1 MTKRMEDK
9 VVIVTGGAKGIGRG
23 ISNVFAKEGGKVLVV
38 VRSEDTAKK
47 VVEEIESKGGEASYF
62 IGDVSN
68 EEDMNKMAQTCIDR
82 YGKIDVLCHNAGIFP
97 EKRLEDMTVEDW
109 DLVNNINLKGT
120 FLTVKA
126 CLPYM
131 KEENYGKIVI
141 TSSITGNKV
150 GNPGLTH
157 YAASKGGVN
166 GFIKSAAIELA
177 KYNITVNGVEPGNI
191 MTEGMGAQLGAEYIK
206 AQEASIPMG
215 KLGEPEDI
223 AYAALFLASD
233 EAKYI
238 TGQTI
243 TVDGGQILPESKF
256 DIN

>member
-1 MTKRMEDK
+1 MAKRMEDK
-9 VVIVTGGAKGIGRG
+9 VVIITGGAKGIGKG
-23 ISNVFAKEGGKVLVV
+23 ISNVFAKEGGKILIV
-38 VRSEDTAKK
+38 VRSEETAKK
-47 VVEEIESKGGEASYF
+47 AVEEIKEKGGEASYF
-62 IGDVSN
+62 IGDVSK
-68 EEDMNKMAQTCIDR
+68 EKDMNKMAQTCIER

-97 EKRLEDMTVEDW
+97 EKRLEDMTIEDW
-109 DLVNNINLKGT
+109 DLVNNINLRGT

-131 KEENYGKIVI
+131 KKQKYGRIVI

-177 KYNITVNGVEPGNI
+177 KDNITVNGVEPGNI
-191 MTEGMGAQLGAEYIK
+191 MTEGMSSQLGEDYIK

-223 AYAALFLASD
+223 GYATLFLASN

-256 DIN
+256 DVN

>member
-1 MTKRMEDK
+1 
-9 VVIVTGGAKGIGRG
+9 
-23 ISNVFAKEGGKVLVV
+23 
-38 VRSEDTAKK
+38 
-47 VVEEIESKGGEASYF
+47 
-62 IGDVSN
+62 
-68 EEDMNKMAQTCIDR
+68 
-82 YGKIDVLCHNAGIFP
+82 DVLCHNAGIFP

-131 KEENYGKIVI
+131 KEENYGKMVI

-177 KYNITVNGVEPGNI
+177 KYNITVNG
-191 MTEGMGAQLGAEYIK
+191 
-206 AQEASIPMG
+206 
-215 KLGEPEDI
+215 
-223 AYAALFLASD
+223 
-233 EAKYI
+233 
-238 TGQTI
+238 
-243 TVDGGQILPESKF
+243 
-256 DIN
+256 

>member
-1 MTKRMEDK
+1 MEDK

-97 EKRLEDMTVEDW
+97 EKRLEDMTIEDW

-131 KEENYGKIVI
+131 KEENYGKMVI

>member
-1 MTKRMEDK
+1 MTRRMEDK

-191 MTEGMGAQLGAEYIK
+191 MTEGMEAQLGAEYIK

>member
-97 EKRLEDMTVEDW
+97 EKRLEDMTIEDW

-131 KEENYGKIVI
+131 KEENYGKMVI

>member
-1 MTKRMEDK
+1 MEDK

-131 KEENYGKIVI
+131 KEENYGKMVI

-191 MTEGMGAQLGAEYIK
+191 MTEGMEAQLGAEYIK

>member
-1 MTKRMEDK
+1 MTKRMKDK

-23 ISNVFAKEGGKVLVV
+23 ISNVFAKEGGKILVV
-38 VRSEDTAKK
+38 VRSEDTAKAA
-47 VVEEIESKGGEASYF
+47 VEEIKAKGGEASYF
-62 IGDVSN
+62 IGDVSK
-68 EEDMNKMAQTCIDR
+68 EEDMNKMVETCIDR
-82 YGKIDVLCHNAGIFP
+82 YGKLDVLCHNAGIFP

-109 DLVNNINLKGT
+109 DHVNNINLKGT
-120 FLTVKA
+120 FLAVKA
-126 CLPYM
+126 SLPYM
-131 KEENYGKIVI
+131 KKQNSGRIVI

-177 KYNITVNGVEPGNI
+177 QDNITVNGVEPGNI
-191 MTEGMGAQLGAEYIK
+191 MTEGMGAQLGEEYIK
-206 AQEASIPMG
+206 AQESSIPMG

-223 AYAALFLASD
+223 AYATLFLASD

>member
-1 MTKRMEDK
+1 MAKRMEDK
-9 VVIVTGGAKGIGRG
+9 VVIITGGAKGIGKG
-23 ISNVFAKEGGKVLVV
+23 ISNVFAKEGGKILIV
-38 VRSEDTAKK
+38 VRSEETAKK
-47 VVEEIESKGGEASYF
+47 AVEEIKEKGGEASYF
-62 IGDVSN
+62 IGDVSKEN
-68 EEDMNKMAQTCIDR
+68 DMNKMAETCIER

-97 EKRLEDMTVEDW
+97 EKRLEDMTIEDW
-109 DLVNNINLKGT
+109 DLVNNINLRGT

-131 KEENYGKIVI
+131 KKQRYGRIVI

-177 KYNITVNGVEPGNI
+177 KDNITVNGVEPGNI
-191 MTEGMGAQLGAEYIK
+191 MTEGMSSQLGEEYIK

-223 AYAALFLASD
+223 GYTTLFLASD

-256 DIN
+256 DVN

>member
-109 DLVNNINLKGT
+109 DLVNNI
-120 FLTVKA
+120 
-126 CLPYM
+126 
-131 KEENYGKIVI
+131 
-141 TSSITGNKV
+141 
-150 GNPGLTH
+150 
-157 YAASKGGVN
+157 
-166 GFIKSAAIELA
+166 
-177 KYNITVNGVEPGNI
+177 
-191 MTEGMGAQLGAEYIK
+191 
-206 AQEASIPMG
+206 
-215 KLGEPEDI
+215 
-223 AYAALFLASD
+223 
-233 EAKYI
+233 
-238 TGQTI
+238 
-243 TVDGGQILPESKF
+243 
-256 DIN
+256 

>member
-131 KEENYGKIVI
+131 KEENYGKMVI

>member
-1 MTKRMEDK
+1 MAKRMEDK
-9 VVIVTGGAKGIGRG
+9 VVIITGGAKGIGKG
-23 ISNVFAKEGGKVLVV
+23 ISNVFAKEGGKILIV
-38 VRSEDTAKK
+38 VRSEETAKK
-47 VVEEIESKGGEASYF
+47 AVEEIKEKGGEASYF
-62 IGDVSN
+62 IGDVSK
-68 EEDMNKMAQTCIDR
+68 EKDMNKMAETCIER

-97 EKRLEDMTVEDW
+97 EKRLEDMTIEDW
-109 DLVNNINLKGT
+109 DLVNNINLRGT

-131 KEENYGKIVI
+131 KKQKYGRIVI

-177 KYNITVNGVEPGNI
+177 KDNITVNGVEPGNI
-191 MTEGMGAQLGAEYIK
+191 MTEGMSSQLGEEYIK

-223 AYAALFLASD
+223 GYATLFLASD

-256 DIN
+256 DVN

>member
-191 MTEGMGAQLGAEYIK
+191 MTEGMEAQLGAEYIK

>member
-131 KEENYGKIVI
+131 KEENYGKMVI

-191 MTEGMGAQLGAEYIK
+191 MTEGMEAQLGAEYIK

>member
-1 MTKRMEDK
+1 MAKRMEDK
-9 VVIVTGGAKGIGRG
+9 VVIITGGAKGIGKG
-23 ISNVFAKEGGKVLVV
+23 ISNVFAKEGGKILIV
-38 VRSEDTAKK
+38 VRSEETAKK
-47 VVEEIESKGGEASYF
+47 AVEEIKEKGGEASYF
-62 IGDVSN
+62 IGDVSK
-68 EEDMNKMAQTCIDR
+68 EKDMNKMAETCIER

-97 EKRLEDMTVEDW
+97 EKRLEDMTIEDW
-109 DLVNNINLKGT
+109 DLVNNINLRGT

-131 KEENYGKIVI
+131 KKQKYGRIVI

-177 KYNITVNGVEPGNI
+177 KDNITVNGVEPGNI
-191 MTEGMGAQLGAEYIK
+191 MTEGMSSQLGEDYIK

-223 AYAALFLASD
+223 GYATLFLASN

-256 DIN
+256 DVN

>member
-131 KEENYGKIVI
+131 KEEHYGKIVI

-191 MTEGMGAQLGAEYIK
+191 MTEGMGAQLGDEYIK

>member
-1 MTKRMEDK
+1 MAKRMEDK
-9 VVIVTGGAKGIGRG
+9 VVIITGGAKGIGKG
-23 ISNVFAKEGGKVLVV
+23 ISNVFAKEGGKILIV
-38 VRSEDTAKK
+38 VRSEETAKK
-47 VVEEIESKGGEASYF
+47 AVEEIKEKGGEASYF
-62 IGDVSN
+62 IGDVSKEN
-68 EEDMNKMAQTCIDR
+68 DMNKMAETCIER

-97 EKRLEDMTVEDW
+97 EKRLEDMTIEDW
-109 DLVNNINLKGT
+109 DLVNNINLRGT

-131 KEENYGKIVI
+131 KKQRYGRIVI

-177 KYNITVNGVEPGNI
+177 KDNITVNGVEPGNI
-191 MTEGMGAQLGAEYIK
+191 MTEGMSSQLGEEYIK

-223 AYAALFLASD
+223 GYATLFLASD

-256 DIN
+256 DVN